1 MGSHERR
8 GRIGAR
14 PHLATVAIREVYVAR
29 ATVVEIETA
38 AGSER
43 SHPRDG
49 IAPFVTVWKE

>member
-1 MGSHERR
+1 MNAVAASVL
-8 GRIGAR
+8 A